1 MKIARKALG
10 LVLALVLMLSM
21 AAFSAAQADTIVKS
35 VHGAFAAEEK
45 LLGRI
50 FMILPTDAGSSLY
63 SMPAQGGTVTLI
75 ESAQQIND
83 VIAAFLRQMYGLQD
97 HEKSIQE
104 VLNYYGINLK
114 NYEVYNSVNETLQLV
129 KQKRM

>member
-1 MKIARKALG
+1 MKIARKALA

-45 LLGRI
+45 LLNRI

-83 VIAAFLRQMYGLQD
+83 AG
-97 HEKSIQE
+97 
-104 VLNYYGINLK
+104 
-114 NYEVYNSVNETLQLV
+114 T
-129 KQKRM
+129 